1 MTGPAGLAPLAPL
14 LVLAAGALVVTLA
27 VALRRH
33 HGAAAALTAVTFASA
48 AVSTCTGSGRL
59 PVDVGPLFHVTSFGL
74 TIVAILA
81 LAGLAVTG
89 LAHGYLRSEAGRQEE
104 VYIVLLL
111 AALGAGALVLA
122 GHFASLFLGLETLGV
137 GLYVLVASLRE
148 RRRCLEAGMKYL
160 VLTGTASA
168 FLAFG
173 GALLF
178 WERGGLELSGLAAG
192 TATPIGRAALLL
204 LAAGLAFKLA
214 LPPFH
219 LWTADVYQ
227 GAPAPVTGFLATV
240 SKGAVVGLVVGQ
252 LGAARESLALPLAVM
267 AGAAMVVG
275 TLLALLQDNLK
286 RLLAFSSIGHLGYLL
301 VAYLA
306 GGARGTTAA
315 GFYLAAYAVSVLAA
329 FGAVGALSRPG
340 EEREEIAAWRGMAWR
355 RPGIAALLALALLSL
370 AGIPLTAGFL
380 AKLWVVT
387 AGLDAALT
395 TLVLLLVLTSAAAVY
410 YYLRVV
416 LILFDPSG
424 EEEAEPGVPLAWSTR
439 ATLLLLAAAVVAL
452 GVAPGG
458 LLAALGT

>member
-1 MTGPAGLAPLAPL
+1 VSGLGELAPLLPL
-14 LVLAAGALVVTLA
+14 LVLAAGALIVTLA
-27 VALRRH
+27 VAVRRH
-33 HGAAAALTAVTFASA
+33 HGTAAALTAVTFAATAAAAWAGGGRASA
-48 AVSTCTGSGRL
+48 DAGV
-59 PVDVGPLFHVTSFGL
+59 LFRVTPFGL
-74 TIVAILA
+74 AVVAILA

-89 LAHGYLRSEAGRQEE
+89 LAHGYLRPQAGRQEE
-104 VYIVLLL
+104 VYVLLL
-111 AALGAGALVLA
+111 VAALGAGALVLA

-148 RRRCLEAGMKYL
+148 RRRCLEAGVKYL
-160 VLTGTASA
+160 VLTGTASS

-178 WERGGLELSGLAAG
+178 WERGALGLSGLAAG

-240 SKGAVVGLVVGQ
+240 SKGAVVGVVVGQ
-252 LGAARESLALPLAVM
+252 LGAARDGLALPLAVM
-267 AGAAMVVG
+267 AGAAMIVG

-286 RLLAFSSIGHLGYLL
+286 RLLAFSSIGHLGYLV

-306 GGARGTTAA
+306 GGERGTAAA
-315 GFYLAAYAVSVLAA
+315 GLYLAAYAVSVLAA
-329 FGAVGALSRPG
+329 FGAMGALSRPG

-416 LILFDPSG
+416 LTLFDRSG
-424 EEEAEPGVPLAWSTR
+424 EDEAEPAVPLAWSTR
-439 ATLLLLAAAVVAL
+439 ATLLLLAAAVVVL

-458 LLAALGT
+458 LLAALGS